1 MYSVPMEIEFNH
13 AVGEPVE
20 IGVATPL
27 TTSNQES
34 CVNAG
39 FQGTTRAASTNSQL
53 ELRESSM
60 ATEPQ
65 DPLALAIRLAEQFR
79 DLQSAGIRD
88 RLCMFLQGN
97 YLLGFFFKQCPEKYQ
112 RFKDFPYWHDVRQKP
127 NDRNVMRSVLT
138 FTMVSKKQN
147 ALQNR
152 ACKYGR
158 VLEHF
163 YEEEVVPD
171 EVSLRLKGSGGV
183 DAIYAALCRGAK
195 PPEGRSDG
203 LEEPANA
210 LPLAQTAN
218 GTADGTSGTSALPI
232 QGLEADGETDGVD
245 ERALADERQR
255 NSAVGSKRGP
265 HDLIN
270 LYTTLA
276 VEMSETQLAEVL
288 RARRATIRIIIG
300 PRDDGGWIPVR
311 ALSVLPSSSDEEC

>member
-1 MYSVPMEIEFNH
+1 MPRNLMYSVPMEIESNH

-20 IGVATPL
+20 IGAATPL

-34 CVNAG
+34 CGYAG
-39 FQGTTRAASTNSQL
+39 FLGSTRTASTNSQL
-53 ELRESSM
+53 QLRELSM

-65 DPLALAIRLAEQFR
+65 DPVALAIRLAEQFR

-97 YLLGFFFKQCPEKYQ
+97 YLLGFFFKQCPEEYQ

-138 FTMVSKKQN
+138 FTMDLKKQQ

-171 EVSLRLKGSGGV
+171 EVSLRLKGGGGV

-203 LEEPANA
+203 LEEPMAD
-210 LPLAQTAN
+210 LPQDRT
-218 GTADGTSGTSALPI
+218 GDGTTDTRAVVA
-232 QGLEADGETDGVD
+232 QGRVAAGEIDSDGC
-245 ERALADERQR
+245 L
-255 NSAVGSKRGP
+255 
-265 HDLIN
+265 
-270 LYTTLA
+270 
-276 VEMSETQLAEVL
+276 
-288 RARRATIRIIIG
+288 
-300 PRDDGGWIPVR
+300 
-311 ALSVLPSSSDEEC
+311 SDENGRNFG